1 MSAPTKDTGLPKGPT
16 YPPGVG
22 PMGIDFAS
30 LADLPQ
36 ELRGRAITALQ
47 DLQDAIALN
56 DPNASTKATTELAA
70 IIGELQRAK
79 ADAMTTKIFADVPRV
94 HGTHAVAKF
103 FAERA
108 GVKSA

>member
-1 MSAPTKDTGLPKGPT
+1 MSAQTKDTGLPKGPT

-36 ELRGRAITALQ
+36 ELRGRAIKALQ

-56 DPNASTKATTELAA
+56 DPDASTAATTELAA
-70 IIGELQRAK
+70 IIGELQQAK
-79 ADAMTTKIFADVPRV
+79 ANAMTTKIFADVPRA
-94 HGTHAVAKF
+94 HGTRDVMEL
-103 FAERA
+103 FADRA
-108 GVKSA
+108 GVKA